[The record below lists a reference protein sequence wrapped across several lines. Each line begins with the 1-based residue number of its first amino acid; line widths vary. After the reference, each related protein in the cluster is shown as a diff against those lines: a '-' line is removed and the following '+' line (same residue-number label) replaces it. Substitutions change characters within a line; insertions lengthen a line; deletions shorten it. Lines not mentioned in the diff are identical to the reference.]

1 MGNYSNA
8 IGIDVSKNK
17 LDVCDYNLKIHTE
30 SENDDSGFKK
40 IISWARK
47 NHGADLKNV
56 IICFEHTGIYSLPLA
71 MFLNKKGLQYAIVP
85 GLEIKRSLGM
95 VRGKND
101 KIDAYQIARYAYLRR
116 EEIKEYKLPSK
127 DILKLKSLLS
137 LRERMVKHRAA
148 YQGNLKELNN
158 FFAKK
163 DNPQLFKSQEKLYK
177 EISQEIRK
185 VEKAMLDLIEKDPE
199 IKRLYTLATSVKGV
213 GLVIGITLIVYT
225 NCFTAFDTWR
235 QFATYVGIAPFEH
248 ESGTSIKKPKRI
260 NHMAN
265 KRIKALLS
273 NAATTSIQF
282 NPEMKMYYE
291 KRIGQGKSKMSTQN
305 IIRNKIVSRIFAVV
319 KRGTPYVDTLKYAA

>member
-17 LDVCDYNLKIHTE
+17 LDVYDYNLKVHME
-30 SENDDSGFKK
+30 SENKDAGFKK
-40 IISWARK
+40 MLSWARK
-47 NHGADLKNV
+47 NHGKNLKKV
-56 IICFEHTGIYSLPLA
+56 IICFEHTGLYSLPLA
-71 MFLNKKGLQYAIVP
+71 IFLAKKEMPHAIVP
-85 GLEIKRSLGM
+85 GLEIKRCLGM

-116 EEIKEYKLPSK
+116 EEIKEYKLPSR

-137 LRERMVKHRAA
+137 LRERMVKHRAT

-158 FFAKK
+158 FFTKR
-163 DNPQLFKSQEKLYK
+163 DNPQLFKSQEKLNK
-177 EISQEIRK
+177 EISQEISK
-185 VEKAMLDLIEKDPE
+185 VEKAMLDIIEKDPE
-199 IKRLYTLATSVKGV
+199 IKRLYHLATSVKGV
-213 GLVIGITLIVYT
+213 GLVIGITVIVYT

-282 NPEMKMYYE
+282 NPEMKQYYE
-291 KRIGQGKSKMSTQN
+291 KRISQGKSKMSTQN
-305 IIRNKIVSRIFAVV
+305 IIRNKIVSRIFAVI
-319 KRGTPYVDTLKYAA
+319 KRGTPYVDTLRYAA

>member
-17 LDVCDYNLKIHTE
+17 LDVYDYNLKIHTE
-30 SENDDSGFKK
+30 SENNDAGFKK
-40 IISWARK
+40 MLSWARK
-47 NHGADLKNV
+47 NHGTDLKNV

-213 GLVIGITLIVYT
+213 GLVIGITVIVYT

-273 NAATTSIQF
+273 NAATTSIQY
-282 NPEMKMYYE
+282 NPEMRMYYE

>member
-17 LDVCDYNLKIHTE
+17 LDVYDYNLKVHMEI
-30 SENDDSGFKK
+30 ENNDAGFKK
-40 IISWARK
+40 MLSWARK
-47 NHGADLKNV
+47 NHGEDIKNV

-71 MFLNKKGLQYAIVP
+71 MFLNKKGFRYAIVP

-95 VRGKND
+95 ARGKND

-137 LRERMVKHRAA
+137 LRERMVKHRAT
-148 YQGNLKELNN
+148 YQGNLKELNS
-158 FFAKK
+158 FFTKK

-177 EISQEIRK
+177 EISQEISK

-199 IKRLYTLATSVKGV
+199 VKRLYNLATSVKGV
-213 GLVIGITLIVYT
+213 GLVIGITVIVYT

-235 QFATYVGIAPFEH
+235 QFATYVGIAPFEYQ
-248 ESGTSIKKPKRI
+248 SGTSIKKPKRI

-265 KRIKALLS
+265 KRIKTLLS

-282 NPEMKMYYE
+282 NPEMRMYYE
-291 KRIGQGKSKMSTQN
+291 KRISQGKSKMSTQN